1 MNRPA
6 TSLACAVLI
15 ALAACSKNEPPADP
29 GAPAGD
35 APQSALKGVALDA
48 TQARAVAV
56 STVHPVASEHA
67 RVVDAFAQVVDPQPL
82 SQLVAD
88 WAAADAAARASEG
101 NATRTRALFEDDRNL
116 SRQAAE
122 TAQSQALQDRAR
134 ADGLLRRLASE
145 WGGPFA
151 TNAAKELVAA
161 IAAGQASL
169 VRIEPPAAVTLART
183 SSLAFRPLGGDAD
196 VPLEPAWAAPTV
208 TPGRIG
214 SSWFALAKGQAL
226 PAGARGRALIGA
238 GDAIPGVLVP
248 RAAVVM
254 AHERAWA
261 YVARGKDQYE
271 RREVSLDM
279 PTPDGYFV
287 AEGFSIDDAVVVQG
301 AGVLLAQ
308 ELGVDA
314 EED

>member
-1 MNRPA
+1 MRI
-6 TSLACAVLI
+6 LGCALLL
-15 ALAACSKNEPPADP
+15 ALAACSKGE
-29 GAPAGD
+29 APTDGYD
-35 APQSALKGVALDA
+35 SAAAALQVATNGVVLDA

-56 STVHPVASEHA
+56 RTVHPAASEHA

-88 WAAADAAARASEG
+88 WTAADAAARASEG
-101 NATRTRALFEDDRNL
+101 NAARTRALFEDDRNL

-151 TNAAKELVAA
+151 TDSAKALVAD
-161 IAAGQASL
+161 IAAGKASL
-169 VRIEPPAAVTLART
+169 VRIEPPAMLALSQT
-183 SSLAFRPLGGDAD
+183 SSLSFRPLSGEGD

-214 SSWFALAKGQAL
+214 SSWFALSQARAL
-226 PAGARGRALIGA
+226 PAGVRGRALLASGESIS
-238 GDAIPGVLVP
+238 GVLVP

-261 YVARGKDQYE
+261 YVARGKDRYE
-271 RREVSLDM
+271 RLEVSLDM
-279 PTPDGYFV
+279 PTPDAYFV
-287 AEGFSIDDAVVVQG
+287 TKSFSIDDEVVVQG

-314 EED
+314 EEE